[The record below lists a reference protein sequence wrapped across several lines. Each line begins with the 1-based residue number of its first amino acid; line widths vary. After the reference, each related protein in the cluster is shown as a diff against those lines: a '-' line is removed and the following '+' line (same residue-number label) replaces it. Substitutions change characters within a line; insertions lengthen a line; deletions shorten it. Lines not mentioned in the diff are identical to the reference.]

1 MKNDILKS
9 KYVQRLVGVTAGIS
23 ACIYL
28 LTSIYSA
35 DLSIP
40 SEEIYMALDGKVE
53 ILIDFT
59 EKHQGIQ
66 IVNGE
71 KGYFAVNEKGV
82 YVIIDQK
89 GRKLL
94 DTEVGAWER
103 PQQAGDYFLT
113 SGSMHAGL
121 VHRDTLEFQL
131 FQLDDPS
138 LHCSGKYM
146 LGKWDM
152 WQVIDTET
160 GRIIYES
167 PNKLVWPQKEGYVI
181 EQPENGAQRI
191 INLATGETEF
201 ETEEGQEIADG
212 TDDFWLIQDGTCRF
226 VLDAEYRIHNDWP
239 LFRSASLGDGVV
251 IGGAIENAT
260 AADLKE
266 YCGDGIYF
274 EPDIRVFN
282 REGEEV
288 YWLDSINTHYLG
300 NVGGMLVARNLQDDS
315 FIYRVIGQE
324 GLAAEITT
332 EYYSYLPEDGS
343 PAVGYILAYKSVFR
357 DQGSLKPSAAPDLQ
371 KADEYRWTYLD
382 GNLEPVT
389 DFVFHGAS
397 MAENGYAVIYNEDG
411 YAALIDLQQRGEK

>member
-1 MKNDILKS
+1 MYGGLCATPHYGPVRVLSNRVSSCPLK
-9 KYVQRLVGVTAGIS
+9 V
-23 ACIYL
+23 
-28 LTSIYSA
+28 
-35 DLSIP
+35 P
-40 SEEIYMALDGKVE
+40 SEEIYKALDGKAE

-82 YVIIDQK
+82 YIIIDQK

-138 LHCSGKYM
+138 LHCSGKYL
-146 LGKWDM
+146 LGKWDI

-181 EQPENGAQRI
+181 EQPENGPQRI

-251 IGGAIENAT
+251 IGGAIEHAT

-266 YCGDGIYF
+266 YCGDGMYF

-288 YWLDSINTHYLG
+288 YWQDPINIWYLG
-300 NVGGMLVARNLQDDS
+300 SVGSTLVVQNTQDNT
-315 FIYRVIGQE
+315 FTYRTVGPE

-357 DQGSLKPSAAPDLQ
+357 EQDPLKPSAAPDLQ